1 MVLAMQAS
9 GLSASVLC
17 RPTRLSARF
26 LGNALAAP
34 SNGSKVF
41 AKKEG
46 NWLPGSDTP
55 GYLDELPASY
65 GFDPLGLAAPAD
77 LRDRFQES
85 ELIHSRWAMA
95 GVAGVLAV
103 ELLGQGNWITAQE
116 WAREGRSPTF
126 LGIPLPFNFGTI
138 LALNFILIAG
148 AETRRTFANDEER
161 KYPGGAFDPLGWS
174 KGDVEELKV
183 KELKNGRLAMLAF
196 LGFVAQYGATGK
208 GPIENLGQHLANPWA
223 NNFATNGVS
232 IPGL

>member
-1 MVLAMQAS
+1 MVVAMQLS
-9 GLSASVLC
+9 GLCGKVALPA
-17 RPTRLSARF
+17 RPSTSLSGRRVA
-26 LGNALAAP
+26 GP
-34 SNGSKVF
+34 SNGCRVS
-41 AKKEG
+41 AKKVG
-46 NWLPGSDTP
+46 NWLPGSETP
-55 GYLDELPASY
+55 AYLDDLPASY
-65 GFDPLGLAAPAD
+65 GFDPLGLSSSVD

-103 ELLGQGNWITAQE
+103 ELFGQGNWITAQQ
-116 WAREGRSPTF
+116 WPAKDGSPTY
-126 LGIPLPFNFGTI
+126 LGVPLPLNFGLV
-138 LALNFILIAG
+138 LASNFILVAG
-148 AETRRTFANDEER
+148 AETRRVFANDQER

-174 KGDVEELKV
+174 KGNLEDLKV

-196 LGFVAQYGATGK
+196 LGFIAQYGATGK